1 NTHRAFE
8 RLEIVETGRRRR
20 WSDEEKLK
28 IVVESMAAPRLVS
41 ATARRYG
48 ISRSQLATW
57 RRTCRDEPAGSDRM
71 PTFVPAVLAP
81 VSELPRQ
88 ASVAT
93 SSRLEIILTCG
104 RRIVIDSGVDPEVL
118 ARVIAVVD
126 RQSLSSGSLKTR
138 TRE

>member
-1 NTHRAFE
+1 MDRNTHRAFE

-28 IVVESMAAPRLVS
+28 IVIKSMACPRLVS

-57 RRTCRDEPAGSDRM
+57 RRTFRDAPAGPDLV

-88 ASVAT
+88 GSVAT
-93 SSRLEIILTCG
+93 SSRMEIILTCG
-104 RRIVIDSGVDPEVL
+104 RRIVIDAGVDPEAL

-126 RQSLSSGSLKTR
+126 RR
-138 TRE
+138 R

>member
-1 NTHRAFE
+1 MDRNTHRAFE
-8 RLEIVETGRRRR
+8 RLEIVEMGRRRR

-57 RRTCRDEPAGSDRM
+57 RRTFRDEPAGPDPV
-71 PTFVPAVLAP
+71 PTCVPAVLAP
-81 VSELPRQ
+81 APELPRQ
-88 ASVAT
+88 ESVAT
-93 SSRLEIILTCG
+93 SSRMEVILTGG
-104 RRIVIDSGVDPEVL
+104 RRIVVDAGVDPEAL

-126 RQSLSSGSLKTR
+126 RR
-138 TRE
+138 R

>member
-1 NTHRAFE
+1 MDRNTHRALE

-28 IVVESMAAPRLVS
+28 IVIESMACPRLVS

-57 RRTCRDEPAGSDRM
+57 RRTFRDAPAGPDLV

-88 ASVAT
+88 GSVAT
-93 SSRLEIILTCG
+93 SSRMEIILTCG
-104 RRIVIDSGVDPEVL
+104 RRIVIDAGVDPEAL

-126 RQSLSSGSLKTR
+126 RR
-138 TRE
+138 R